1 MKKLTIAQ
9 EKWTVKSY
17 ESYLAPL
24 SSFIFKNMIVF
35 GYKTETKFCHKT
47 GLIISN
53 KISHLIVKKQ
63 LQKGLSKNL
72 HLFPL
77 EHQDFVDFMEI
88 FVLKNEFLSYDN
100 VQKDIMKQIFYNFPY
115 WKDLPSHI
123 KTNLKGKYWNYY
135 YYLSIN
141 FKKNNLQSSDL
152 DEINPDFLELSNKV
166 EQLKFAIAQRE
177 EANDMWPEKQ
187 ELEILASQLKVMNVL
202 I

>member
-9 EKWTVKSY
+9 ENWTVKSY

-24 SSFIFKNMIVF
+24 SSFIFKNMIVL

-53 KISHLIVKKQ
+53 KISHLIVRKQ

-77 EHQDFVDFMEI
+77 EHQDLVDFMEI

-123 KTNLKGKYWNYY
+123 KIHLKNKYWNYY
-135 YYLSIN
+135 YYLSTN
-141 FKKNNLQSSDL
+141 FKKNTLQSSNL
-152 DEINPDFLELSNKV
+152 DEINPDFLELINKI

-177 EANDMWPEKQ
+177 EENDMWPEKQ
-187 ELEILASQLKVMNVL
+187 ELQLLASQLQVINVL